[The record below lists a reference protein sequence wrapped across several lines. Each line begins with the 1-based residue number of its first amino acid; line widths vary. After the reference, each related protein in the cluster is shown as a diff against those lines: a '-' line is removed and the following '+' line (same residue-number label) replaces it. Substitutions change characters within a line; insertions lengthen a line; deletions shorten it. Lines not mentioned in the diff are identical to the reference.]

1 LKIRADDSVRRPPGR
16 LARLRLVVPLV
27 GSLLLLTGFVPAAPT
42 AIRTPGELSSPD
54 VSVRVAGT
62 AQHDSASRFTTGL
75 FGMVGRETGRAVA
88 QQGDPE
94 PGLDLIAAVYNSLQD
109 RFFRPLDS
117 SLLLEAAWEGARR
130 ALDQQRKLPRDID
143 DPALTGDRAADLDAF
158 KTQYRALLAAAGPS
172 ADANLVAMIA
182 SDVMTDSIGEHH
194 TYFLPPEQFAR
205 YVALLTTDSEG
216 RIGLGIV
223 IQGAQAPFR
232 IGSVSPGAPAEQAG
246 VQVGDE
252 IASVDGRDV
261 SRLRSQELLD
271 LLRGD
276 EGQPVTL
283 SLRRE
288 GAPVELTVVR
298 AKFKDA
304 PLSMRVLPEGVCH
317 FKLTSFPVMAAVGP
331 TGRTIGGD
339 FDYYLEQC
347 EQAGGQGWI
356 VDLRGNPGGNATGE
370 VIGRF
375 MNDGPIMVER
385 DRLGGR
391 YEQAPDGHLF
401 RVQRPLVVLIDNDSA
416 SASEVMASAVQEHK
430 RGIVM
435 GQRSAGAL
443 NTTIVVRLPLGSGMG
458 VAIREVFTGVN
469 EVVIDG
475 VGVNPDVTIN
485 LGRDPFAVPAEAIQ
499 AALNPDP
506 SRGPTPE
513 GPSPFEGMLSAAEL
527 QQRTT
532 PLLLRP
538 DDMARP
544 EDRSLRYEY
553 AYDSLNYYASESPQL
568 AAGRERALRLGW
580 QGSYLRSIGAAFPA
594 PFASSVDFYRDQAG
608 AHNDLREIYE
618 PGEPRNPRQWRDVDV
633 PVSLGDETVALVG
646 TGQNEGRV
654 WISWRRG
661 STVFSVAQ
669 TFLPG
674 QPQPLDE
681 VARLARIVDARARA
695 AGS

>member
-1 LKIRADDSVRRPPGR
+1 
-16 LARLRLVVPLV
+16 
-27 GSLLLLTGFVPAAPT
+27 
-42 AIRTPGELSSPD
+42 
-54 VSVRVAGT
+54 
-62 AQHDSASRFTTGL
+62 
-75 FGMVGRETGRAVA
+75 M
-88 QQGDPE
+88 
-94 PGLDLIAAVYNSLQD
+94 
-109 RFFRPLDS
+109 
-117 SLLLEAAWEGARR
+117 
-130 ALDQQRKLPRDID
+130 
-143 DPALTGDRAADLDAF
+143 
-158 KTQYRALLAAAGPS
+158 
-172 ADANLVAMIA
+172 
-182 SDVMTDSIGEHH
+182 
-194 TYFLPPEQFAR
+194 
-205 YVALLTTDSEG
+205 
-216 RIGLGIV
+216 
-223 IQGAQAPFR
+223 
-232 IGSVSPGAPAEQAG
+232 
-246 VQVGDE
+246 
-252 IASVDGRDV
+252 
-261 SRLRSQELLD
+261 
-271 LLRGD
+271 
-276 EGQPVTL
+276 
-283 SLRRE
+283 
-288 GAPVELTVVR
+288 VVR
-298 AKFKDA
+298 AKYKDA

-347 EQAGGQGWI
+347 EQAGGKGWI

-443 NTTIVVRLPLGSGMG
+443 NTTIIVRLPLGSGMG

-469 EVVIDG
+469 EVVIDE
-475 VGVNPDVTIN
+475 VGVTPDVTIN
-485 LGRDPFAVPAEAIQ
+485 LGRDPFAVPPEAIQ
-499 AALNPDP
+499 AALHPDS

-513 GPSPFEGMLSAAEL
+513 GPSPFEGMLSAHEL
-527 QQRTT
+527 KQRAT
-532 PLLLRP
+532 PLLLGP

-594 PFASSVDFYRDQAG
+594 PFASSVDFYRDPAG

-681 VARLARIVDARARA
+681 VARLARIVDARAQA